1 MSTELVINRGEYST
15 DSRNRGVVTLT
26 EVLRVP
32 LPLDI
37 DIQGELYKLYD
48 SKDTDFLCYDP
59 DKEYYEMY
67 GNIVLILLDILR
79 KEMPNVDFSKE
90 WVEDGVN
97 SKGIMFN
104 VDDQLYTVEIIH

>member
-26 EVLRVP
+26 EVLRVS
-32 LPLDI
+32 LSLDI

-67 GNIVLILLDILR
+67 GNVVLILLDILR

>member
-1 MSTELVINRGEYST
+1 MSTELVINRSEYGT

-26 EVLRVP
+26 EVLIVP
-32 LPLDI
+32 LLLDI
-37 DIQGELYKLYD
+37 DIQEELSKLYEL
-48 SKDTDFLCYDP
+48 KDADFLCYDP

-67 GNIVLILLDILR
+67 GNVVLILLDILR

-97 SKGIMFN
+97 SNGIMFN